1 MQTKSSGRD
10 SWIVPLNK
18 DTFLTDPLNAQ
29 IQIRLNLINGMK
41 KFHINLIE
49 MATGEIQQNF
59 YELDGEEICEIQE
72 KKYTCVIL
80 KRYRE
85 SDERVTRYYLIP
97 DLKYMFFKVIDRSLD
112 EYQKLE
118 LKELLSF
125 G

>member
-1 MQTKSSGRD
+1 MEKRF
-10 SWIVPLNK
+10 V
-18 DTFLTDPLNAQ
+18 
-29 IQIRLNLINGMK
+29 
-41 KFHINLIE
+41 KFKRKIHLR
-49 MATGEIQQNF
+49 
-59 YELDGEEICEIQE
+59 YS
-72 KKYTCVIL
+72 